1 VKVSVTAVASAV
13 VVALIGVGGLVAGQT
28 STGAADAAGPG
39 RVSVVDAYVRAPVPP
54 TKLAAGYFTVYNT
67 TSQPDRL
74 LSVQTGAGATA
85 TLHVEGAGGAMATM
99 SGNGV
104 DVPAHGR
111 FTLSTGK
118 GHVMIGD
125 LFGPVVA
132 GQTVDMT
139 LQFQHA
145 GTINVVAP
153 VIAVGAAAPAAEPS
167 STASSSMTMN
177 MSGDHS

>member
-1 VKVSVTAVASAV
+1 MKVSAAAVASAT
-13 VVALIGVGGLVAGQT
+13 VVAVLGAAGLILGQT
-28 STGAADAAGPG
+28 SAGSATTTGPG

-67 TSQPDRL
+67 TAKPDRL
-74 LSVQTGAGATA
+74 LNVQTGAGATA
-85 TLHVEGAGGAMATM
+85 TLHVVGANGDMSAMSA
-99 SGNGV
+99 NGV
-104 DVPAHGR
+104 EVPAHGT
-111 FTLSTGK
+111 FTLSTGRS
-118 GHVMIGD
+118 HVMIGQ

-139 LQFQHA
+139 VQFQNA

-153 VIAVGAAAPAAEPS
+153 VIAVGAPVPAAAEPAGQS
-167 STASSSMTMN
+167 SRTMN